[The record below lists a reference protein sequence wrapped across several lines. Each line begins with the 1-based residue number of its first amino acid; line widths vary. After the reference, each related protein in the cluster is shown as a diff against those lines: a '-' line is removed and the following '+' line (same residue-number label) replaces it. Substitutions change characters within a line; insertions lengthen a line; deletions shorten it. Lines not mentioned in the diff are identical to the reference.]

1 MVIMPTMITSG
12 RPSILATWIMYP
24 RPLVAA
30 SNSAATKATQEEPR
44 ASLKPVKIMGS
55 AVGIATLNS
64 ICMLDGTKC
73 AGNPEMYLTGT
84 FDTSIGV
91 NGGTDESSEED
102 DADLGPVADA

>member
-64 ICMLDGTKC
+64 ICMLV
-73 AGNPEMYLTGT
+73 APNVLTGT
-84 FDTSIGV
+84 FDTGIGV

>member
-64 ICMLDGTKC
+64 ICKC

-84 FDTSIGV
+84 FDTGIGV